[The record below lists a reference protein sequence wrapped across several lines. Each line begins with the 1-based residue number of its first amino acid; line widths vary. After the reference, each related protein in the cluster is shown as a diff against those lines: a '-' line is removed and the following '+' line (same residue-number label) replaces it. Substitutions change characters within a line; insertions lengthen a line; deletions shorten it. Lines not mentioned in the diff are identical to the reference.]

1 MSASEAWLVTF
12 LGLGVVF
19 FGLVLC
25 ILFIQLFGRIAT
37 KITWTGAHSA
47 PAAPAPAPPALV
59 EQPLEPHSEPVPPE
73 IQAVIAATLEIEQR
87 LYTGRN
93 QQRLTLRRHEA

>member
-12 LGLGVVF
+12 LGIGVVF

-25 ILFIQLFGRIAT
+25 ILFILLFGRIAT

-47 PAAPAPAPPALV
+47 PAAPAPAPPA
-59 EQPLEPHSEPVPPE
+59 EPLAETHSEPVPPE
-73 IQAVIAATLEIEQR
+73 IQAVIAAALEIEQR

-93 QQRLTLRRHEA
+93 QQRLTLRRFEV

>member
-1 MSASEAWLVTF
+1 MSAIEAWIVTF

-25 ILFIQLFGRIAT
+25 ILFIQLFGKIAT
-37 KITWTGAHSA
+37 KVTWTGAHSA
-47 PAAPAPAPPALV
+47 PAVPVAAAAPAEPPAEV
-59 EQPLEPHSEPVPPE
+59 PSEPVPPE
-73 IQAVIAATLEIEQR
+73 IQAVIAAALEIEQR

-93 QQRLTLRRHEA
+93 QQRLTLRRNEL